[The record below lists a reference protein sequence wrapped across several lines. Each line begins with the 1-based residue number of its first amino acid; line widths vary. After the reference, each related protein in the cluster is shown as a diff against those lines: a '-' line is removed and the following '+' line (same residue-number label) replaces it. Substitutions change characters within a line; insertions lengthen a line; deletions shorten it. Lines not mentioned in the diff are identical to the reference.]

1 MLDGTFAIDK
11 SLENVKRAVKRDYD
25 TSTYYVY
32 QNLFIARAFTQL
44 RQQTEGRY
52 VPKAKLIKS
61 YFNSRKNVKKV
72 MKPLK
77 TK

>member
-1 MLDGTFAIDK
+1 MLKGYSFILDGTFAIDK

-44 RQQTEGRY
+44 R
-52 VPKAKLIKS
+52 
-61 YFNSRKNVKKV
+61 
-72 MKPLK
+72 
-77 TK
+77 